1 MRCAEAEELILESL
15 DAPLD
20 AESTRALADHLT
32 QCASCREFQ
41 RTQRELDVSLA
52 RFHKAPALSPGF
64 EAELRRRVA
73 AERRGALLEYL
84 PDLLHLGGGL
94 GTSLVC
100 VWLLPFSREA
110 VLMVGAVST
119 VSAYLVLA
127 FLRNLFDD
135 V

>member
-1 MRCAEAEELILESL
+1 MKCAEAEELILESL
-15 DAPLD
+15 DGPLD
-20 AESTRALADHLT
+20 AANAGALADHLA

-41 RTQRELDVSLA
+41 RTQSELDVSLA
-52 RFHKAPALSPGF
+52 RFHMAPALSPGF
-64 EAELRRRVA
+64 EAELRRRVT
-73 AERRGALLEYL
+73 AERRHALLDYL
-84 PDLLHLGGGL
+84 PDVLHLGGGL

-100 VWLLPFSREA
+100 AWLLPFSREA
-110 VLMVGAVST
+110 VLLVGAVST